1 MTDKRLHSLLPYSL
15 NMMLL
20 AVILAIS
27 ISFGATA
34 EEGQTCQSE
43 ITTILQKV
51 DEIYDSIYNGVPNK
65 EDKAIYATCKL
76 QPNPK
81 LGDDEIKIM
90 GQILFKQIYPNG
102 ELEAVFSI
110 EGFPQDVNQSVRA
123 IHIHDFG
130 DISNGCDSAGGHYN
144 PFSVDHPNH
153 PGDFGNF
160 RVRNGKIQQYLMNL
174 GAKMFGRVSIIGRS
188 IVVHKMADD
197 LGKGDNRASL
207 ENGNAGARLACCVI
221 GTTNKNSWEKYMEEN
236 AKLKTPRVARRIT
249 MQQKKPK

>member
-1 MTDKRLHSLLPYSL
+1 
-15 NMMLL
+15 MMLL

-27 ISFGATA
+27 ITFGATA

-51 DEIYDSIYNGVPNK
+51 DEIYDAIYNGVPNK

-76 QPNPK
+76 QPSPK
-81 LGDDEIKIM
+81 LGDDEIKIT
-90 GQILFKQIYPNG
+90 GQVLFKQVYPNG

-188 IVVHKMADD
+188 IVIHKMADD

-236 AKLKTPRVARRIT
+236 AKLKNPRVARRVT